1 MTDADTDVEVTEDR
15 REAIL
20 AAALDVF
27 AQHGF
32 KGATIKTLAAA
43 AGLRSP
49 ALLYWYFPNKD
60 ELFLAVLWRYLPVVD
75 GAELQAQPPDDPPEV
90 FLAGL
95 MRRVLAHYAE
105 PEAGKAFWLL
115 LREHR
120 LLIEAGISLG
130 NARPGTLVDVVIDY
144 LRTQVERGVLRP
156 HDPEAVARLLVAQL
170 NFALQARVVPLG
182 LLPPPADDEALV
194 AETLDIVLEGLR
206 PQGNQGDQGKQGK
219 QGGR

>member
-1 MTDADTDVEVTEDR
+1 MADVDTNDEVTEGR

-20 AAALDVF
+20 AGALDVF

-32 KGATIKTLAAA
+32 KGATIKALAAA

-60 ELFLAVLWRYLPVVD
+60 ELFRAVLWRYLPVLD
-75 GAELQAQPPDDPPEV
+75 EAELRAQPPGDEPPEV

-130 NARPGTLVDVVIDY
+130 RARPGTLVDVVTSY
-144 LRTQVERGVLRP
+144 LRAQVERGALRP

-170 NFALQARVVPLG
+170 NFALQSRVVALG
-182 LLPPPADDEALV
+182 LVAPPPDDEALI

-206 PQGNQGDQGKQGK
+206 PKGE
-219 QGGR
+219 R

>member
-1 MTDADTDVEVTEDR
+1 VTDADTKVEVTEDR

-27 AQHGF
+27 AERGF
-32 KGATIKTLAAA
+32 KGATIKTLASA

-60 ELFLAVLWRYLPVVD
+60 ELFLAVLWRYLPVLSD
-75 GAELQAQPPDDPPEV
+75 DELAQDSPDEPPEV
-90 FLAGL
+90 FLAAL

-120 LLIEAGISLG
+120 QLIEAGISLG
-130 NARPGTLVDVVIDY
+130 NARAGTLVDVITGY
-144 LRTQVERGVLRP
+144 LRAQVERGALRP
-156 HDPEAVARLLVAQL
+156 HDPAAVARLLVAQIT
-170 NFALQARVVPLG
+170 FALQSRVVALG
-182 LLPPPADDEALV
+182 LLPPPPDNETLV
-194 AETLDIVLEGLR
+194 TETLDIVLDGLR
-206 PQGNQGDQGKQGK
+206 P
-219 QGGR
+219 

>member
-1 MTDADTDVEVTEDR
+1 VADTGTNVDATEPEVTEDR

-60 ELFLAVLWRYLPVVD
+60 ELFRAVLLRYLPVLD
-75 GAELQAQPPDDPPEV
+75 DAELQAQPPPDDPPEV

-120 LLIEAGISLG
+120 LLIDAGISLSG
-130 NARPGTLVDVVIDY
+130 ARPGTLVTVVVEY
-144 LRTQVERGVLRP
+144 LQTQVERGVLRP

-170 NFALQARVVPLG
+170 NFALQSRVVPLG
-182 LLPPPADDEALV
+182 LLAPPPDDEALV

-206 PQGNQGDQGKQGK
+206 P
-219 QGGR
+219 